1 MIEAVLGLSTSRSE
15 PAQPRPEPE
24 QPRPEPEQPRPE
36 PEQRI
41 DTDAGGGR
49 VVLHGLLAI
58 ATLTP
63 AQAALLVTDVI
74 DQLEAVRCPDG
85 YPILRNHGVT
95 VSDRGQLA
103 IDAAGSAA
111 SWDDV
116 DDAVASL
123 LRSIATNCR
132 DRALADR
139 LDESMAR
146 STDLADLAQRVRG
159 TVATELDPST
169 TGRTRH
175 QLAELVSAT
184 QGRTLSDDRVETDRA
199 NAESRPSP
207 AAGPSLA
214 PKGWHPPVGNPW
226 HRRRRRLSRR
236 RGLLGLVSILLL
248 VGVVWAAPGAWS
260 ELRRGWDAVLH
271 PVNPSELNHISPV
284 SPPPPAPPVADQA
297 NSPTAQGT
305 AEAGPV
311 HTGLPGSA
319 GPITR
324 VTATFANGEC
334 ATGQPCTMRV
344 DVHVDPA
351 ANVGAVTWHVSVYD
365 RCSGAVHPGS
375 DVTMPVPPG
384 GQQVYGITSVVL
396 PPAPAL
402 AVAALTSAPAAAASE
417 PAFVPAENATC

>member
-1 MIEAVLGLSTSRSE
+1 MIEAVLGLSASRSE
-15 PAQPRPEPE
+15 PAAQPRPEPAK
-24 QPRPEPEQPRPE
+24 P
-36 PEQRI
+36 I
-41 DTDAGGGR
+41 DDDARDGR
-49 VVLHGLLAI
+49 VALNGLLAI

-74 DQLEAVRCPDG
+74 DQLELVRSRDG

-103 IDAAGSAA
+103 IECTGSTA
-111 SWDDV
+111 SWQDV

-139 LDESMAR
+139 LDESIAR
-146 STDLADLAQRVRG
+146 TTDLAALADGVRG
-159 TVATELDPST
+159 AVAPELDPAT
-169 TGRTRH
+169 AGRTRC

-184 QGRTLSDDRVETDRA
+184 KGRAPSDDRVVPDHA
-199 NAESRPSP
+199 SPQSPPSP
-207 AAGPSLA
+207 AAGSSFA
-214 PKGWHPPVGNPW
+214 PKGWYPPVANPW
-226 HRRRRRLSRR
+226 HRKRRRLSRR
-236 RGLLGLVSILLL
+236 RGALGLISILLF

-260 ELRRGWDAVLH
+260 ELRRGWDALLH
-271 PVNPSELNHISPV
+271 PVNPSEQNHISPV
-284 SPPPPAPPVADQA
+284 SPPPPAPEADQA

-311 HTGLPGSA
+311 HTGLPGRA
-319 GPITR
+319 GPITL

-334 ATGQPCTMRV
+334 AIGQPCTMRV

-351 ANVGAVTWHVSVYD
+351 ANVGAVTWHTSVYD
-365 RCSGAVHPGS
+365 RCSGAVHPGN
-375 DVTMPVPPG
+375 DITMPVPPG
-384 GQQVYGITSVVL
+384 VQQVYGISRVVL
-396 PPAPAL
+396 PPAPSL

-417 PAFVPAENATC
+417 PAFVPAENAKC